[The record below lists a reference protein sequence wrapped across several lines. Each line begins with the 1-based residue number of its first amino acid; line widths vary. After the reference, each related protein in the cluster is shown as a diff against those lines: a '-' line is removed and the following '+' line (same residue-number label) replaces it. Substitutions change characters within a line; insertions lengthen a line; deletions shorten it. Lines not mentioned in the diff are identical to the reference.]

1 MRKLK
6 IQNIHQ
12 RGIFVMH
19 ILQTQCVLKKNKNNL
34 EREKR
39 NTKNIKTSLC
49 ERGKKIYKKNKREN
63 TKKAMA
69 CNSAVAIIHAFFFIA
84 FCILSFLS
92 FVSTLGSFQC
102 LCLLLYVLENAQHKT
117 LSNVMLHH
125 HQMHPFWSILFL
137 CLFFSGRFSLY
148 IFLKRSQKW
157 DSYTIHAQ
165 KALFLY
171 TQSVNLHWRRS
182 V

>member
-1 MRKLK
+1 MKGKKEILK
-6 IQNIHQ
+6 ISKPL
-12 RGIFVMH
+12 FV
-19 ILQTQCVLKKNKNNL
+19 N
-34 EREKR
+34 EA
-39 NTKNIKTSLC
+39 
-49 ERGKKIYKKNKREN
+49 KKIYKKNKREN

-125 HQMHPFWSILFL
+125 HQMHPFWPILFL

-171 TQSVNLHWRRS
+171 TQSVNLQWRRS